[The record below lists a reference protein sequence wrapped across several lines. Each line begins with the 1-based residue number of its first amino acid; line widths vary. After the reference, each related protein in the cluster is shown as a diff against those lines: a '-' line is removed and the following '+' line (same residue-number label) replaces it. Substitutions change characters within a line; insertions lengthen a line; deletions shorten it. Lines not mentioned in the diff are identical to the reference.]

1 MMAPPLQDWDD
12 EDREMMQFLLLGG
25 SPNGVDYAGDVVT
38 SLPPQQQKNKPQQ
51 QKNELQKP
59 KHSKAKLSAM
69 ERREKHREVVRRSY
83 HRSKAVLTNLRDTVK
98 KLEEQMKALT
108 VEKCIEGG
116 GDGEQRETPRADRS
130 ITTVSNGE
138 EGNQRLEELQREC
151 DALKA
156 QSQAL
161 ESESMQLRETLKSHQ
176 QFIEAVYMASDET
189 SSEEESGDTDDCFSV
204 DGTKLSSPWSEPTF
218 PETSDEDFSPDKRK
232 KSKFYNSPRP
242 AHAANVLPRARLS
255 TELWGD
261 IGFKHLSLSTARMLV
276 NETYQG
282 ILNFSLSGRA
292 MSTGARVMGWEDKRL
307 IDGSAIK
314 FSLRKKFMGQKANE
328 LMTKTWMCLSDPDC
342 ADEKFRGLL
351 THVNDDTI
359 IALRDTVSP
368 DNSTVFRCVYL
379 LFRVRTRAGFIIC
392 SRSIDH
398 ACVGARD
405 QVTRTKD
412 GKAIHWVNLF
422 GWFVF
427 DQLGYADHSSSA
439 FYETGAQLE
448 YGGSMNYGDASHLPA
463 LAMDTLSV
471 VSRWESFMIPPVFA
485 LPPSF

>member
-1 MMAPPLQDWDD
+1 MNADMVTPLLQDWDD

-25 SPNGVDYAGDVVT
+25 SPSGVDYAGDVVP
-38 SLPPQQQKNKPQQ
+38 SLPEQQPPQN
-51 QKNELQKP
+51 P

-83 HRSKAVLTNLRDTVK
+83 HRNKAVLMDLRDTVK
-98 KLEEQMKALT
+98 KLEEQMKALA
-108 VEKCIEGG
+108 VEKRMK
-116 GDGEQRETPRADRS
+116 GDADGAQQEMPRGDRS
-130 ITTVSNGE
+130 ITTVATGK
-138 EGNQRLEELQREC
+138 EGNQQLEELQREC

-161 ESESMQLRETLKSHQ
+161 ESESTQLRETLKTHQ
-176 QFIEAVYMASDET
+176 QFIDAVYMASDDT
-189 SSEEESGDTDDCFSV
+189 SEEDESGDSDDCFSV
-204 DGTKLSSPWSEPTF
+204 DRTKLSSPWSEPTF

-232 KSKFYNSPRP
+232 KTKFYSSPRP
-242 AHAANVLPRARLS
+242 AHAVDVLPRARLS
-255 TELWGD
+255 TELWRD

-276 NETYQG
+276 NEAYQG
-282 ILNFSLSGRA
+282 ILNFSLSGQA

-307 IDGSAIK
+307 MDGSTIK

-351 THVNDDTI
+351 TLRILQHVNDDTI

-392 SRSIDH
+392 SRSINH
-398 ACVGARD
+398 ACVGAGD
-405 QVTRTKD
+405 QVTHTKD
-412 GKAIHWVNLF
+412 GKVIHWVNLF

-427 DQLGYADHSSSA
+427 DQLGYADHSSSV
-439 FYETGAQLE
+439 FHETGAQLE

-463 LAMDTLSV
+463 LAMDTLSI
-471 VSRWESFMIPPVFA
+471 VSRWESFMIPPVFV